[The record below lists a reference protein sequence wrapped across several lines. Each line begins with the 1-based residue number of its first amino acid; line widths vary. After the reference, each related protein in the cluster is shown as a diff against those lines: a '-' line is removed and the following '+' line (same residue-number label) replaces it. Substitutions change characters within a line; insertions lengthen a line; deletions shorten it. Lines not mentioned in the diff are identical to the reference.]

1 MKKKWKQIA
10 SFLLAAALL
19 LGMIPALSVTVNAE
33 ANSGIGGGGR
43 PLQTLT
49 ACISPTWNG

>member
-19 LGMIPALSVTVNAE
+19 LGMIPALSVAVNAE
-33 ANSGIGGGGR
+33 ANSGIGGVDLCQR
-43 PLQTLT
+43 
-49 ACISPTWNG
+49 

>member
-19 LGMIPALSVTVNAE
+19 LGIIPALSVTTNAE
-33 ANSGIGGGGR
+33 ANSGIRGATFANADGVY
-43 PLQTLT
+43 L
-49 ACISPTWNG
+49 

>member
-19 LGMIPALSVTVNAE
+19 LGIIPALSVTTNCRGKFR
-33 ANSGIGGGGR
+33 NPGGDLCKR
-43 PLQTLT
+43 
-49 ACISPTWNG
+49 

>member
-19 LGMIPALSVTVNAE
+19 LGMIPALSVTANAE
-33 ANSGIGGGGR
+33 ANSGIGGGR

-49 ACISPTWNG
+49 ACISPTWTG

>member
-19 LGMIPALSVTVNAE
+19 LGIIPALSGT
-33 ANSGIGGGGR
+33 GG
-43 PLQTLT
+43 L
-49 ACISPTWNG
+49 S

>member
-19 LGMIPALSVTVNAE
+19 LGMIPALSVTANAE
-33 ANSGIGGGGR
+33 ANSGIVGGGR